1 MATNYPTSLDTT
13 TELAEPTATTD
24 LNEAGYEHDTLHVNV
39 NQAVRA
45 LEGKVGTG
53 ASTSVANTVMAGNGT
68 GTSEWSASPTVSG
81 TMTATTGFVGD
92 LTGDVTGNVSG
103 TAATVTG
110 AAHAIITSPGT
121 LPGLTMG
128 GAIAMADN
136 AITTP
141 EFTDYAETVNAIGD
155 TAASQSIDIT
165 LGNVH
170 TCTLAVGTTTFTFD
184 NPAVTGKGCSFTLIT
199 TQDATG
205 SRGITWPA
213 SVDWSAATAPTLT
226 ATANRTDIFTFVTY
240 NGGTNWIG
248 FTAGQD
254 FDLT

>member
-110 AAHAIITSPGT
+110 AAQANITSTGT
-121 LPGLTMG
+121 LTGLTMG

-141 EFTDYAETVNAIGD
+141 EFTDYAETVNTIGD
-155 TAASQSIDIT
+155 TAALQSIDIT
-165 LGNVH
+165 LGNMH

-240 NGGTNWIG
+240 NGGTTWIG

-254 FDLT
+254 LDLT

>member
-53 ASTSVANTVMAGNGT
+53 ASPSVANTVMAGNGT

-110 AAHAIITSPGT
+110 AAQANITSTGT
-121 LPGLTMG
+121 LTGLTMG

-213 SVDWSAATAPTLT
+213 AVDWSAATAPTLT

>member
-1 MATNYPTSLDTT
+1 MATNYPTSLETT

-24 LNEAGYEHDTLHVNV
+24 LNEAGYEHATLHVNV
-39 NQAVRA
+39 HQAVRA

-110 AAHAIITSPGT
+110 AAQANIPSTGT
-121 LPGLTMG
+121 LTGLTMG

-141 EFTDYAETVNAIGD
+141 EFTDYAETVNTIGD

-170 TCTLAVGTTTFTFD
+170 TCTLAVATTTFTFD

>member
-1 MATNYPTSLDTT
+1 
-13 TELAEPTATTD
+13 
-24 LNEAGYEHDTLHVNV
+24 
-39 NQAVRA
+39 
-45 LEGKVGTG
+45 
-53 ASTSVANTVMAGNGT
+53 
-68 GTSEWSASPTVSG
+68 
-81 TMTATTGFVGD
+81 MTATTGFVGD

-110 AAHAIITSPGT
+110 AAQANITSTGT
-121 LPGLTMG
+121 LTGLTMG

>member
-13 TELAEPTATTD
+13 TELPEPTATTD

-39 NQAVRA
+39 NQAVRE
-45 LEGKVGTG
+45 LEGKLGTG
-53 ASTSVANTVMAGNGT
+53 VSTSSANTIMAGNGT

-110 AAHAIITSPGT
+110 AAQANITSTGT
-121 LPGLTMG
+121 LTGLTMG

-170 TCTLAVGTTTFTFD
+170 TCTLAVATTTFTFD

-199 TQDATG
+199 TQDASG

-213 SVDWSAATAPTLT
+213 SVDWAAATAPTLT

-240 NGGTNWIG
+240 NAGTNWIG

>member
-39 NQAVRA
+39 NQAVRE
-45 LEGKVGTG
+45 LEAKVGTG
-53 ASTSVANTVMAGNGT
+53 ASTSVANTIMAGNGT

-110 AAHAIITSPGT
+110 AAQANITSTGT
-121 LPGLTMG
+121 LTGLTMG

-213 SVDWSAATAPTLT
+213 SVDWAAATAPTLT
-226 ATANRTDIFTFVTY
+226 TTANRTDIFTFVTY
-240 NGGTNWIG
+240 NAGTNWIG

>member
-39 NQAVRA
+39 NQAVRE
-45 LEGKVGTG
+45 LEAKVGTG
-53 ASTSVANTVMAGNGT
+53 ASTSVANTIMAGNGT

-110 AAHAIITSPGT
+110 AAQANITSTGT
-121 LPGLTMG
+121 LTGLTMG

-184 NPAVTGKGCSFTLIT
+184 NPSVTGKGCSFTLIT

-205 SRGITWPA
+205 SRGIVWPA
-213 SVDWSAATAPTLT
+213 SVDWAAATAPTLT
-226 ATANRTDIFTFVTY
+226 TTANRTDIFTFVTY
-240 NGGTNWIG
+240 NAGTNWIG

>member
-110 AAHAIITSPGT
+110 AAQANITSTGT
-121 LPGLTMG
+121 LTGLTMG

-226 ATANRTDIFTFVTY
+226 TTANRTDIFTLSL
-240 NGGTNWIG
+240 IHI
-248 FTAGQD
+248 
-254 FDLT
+254 

>member
-110 AAHAIITSPGT
+110 AAQANITSTGT
-121 LPGLTMG
+121 LTGLTMG

-170 TCTLAVGTTTFTFD
+170 TCTLAVATTTFTFD
-184 NPAVTGKGCSFTLIT
+184 NPAVTGKGCSFTLIA

-205 SRGITWPA
+205 TRCITWPA

-226 ATANRTDIFTFVTY
+226 TTANRTDIFTFVTY
-240 NGGTNWIG
+240 NGGTNWMG

>member
-13 TELAEPTATTD
+13 TELPEPTATTD

-39 NQAVRA
+39 NQAVRE
-45 LEGKVGTG
+45 LEAKVGTG
-53 ASTSVANTVMAGNGT
+53 TSTSVANTVMAGNGT

-110 AAHAIITSPGT
+110 AAQANITSTGT
-121 LPGLTMG
+121 LTGLTMG

-170 TCTLAVGTTTFTFD
+170 TCTLAVATTTFTFD

-199 TQDATG
+199 TQDASG
-205 SRGITWPA
+205 SRAITWPA
-213 SVDWSAATAPTLT
+213 SVDWAAATAPTLT
-226 ATANRTDIFTFVTY
+226 TTANRTDIFTFVTY
-240 NGGTNWIG
+240 NAGTNWIG

>member
-13 TELAEPTATTD
+13 TELPEPTATTD

-39 NQAVRA
+39 NQAVRE
-45 LEGKVGTG
+45 LEAKVGTG
-53 ASTSVANTVMAGNGT
+53 NSTSVANTVMAGNGT

-110 AAHAIITSPGT
+110 AAQANITSTGT
-121 LPGLTMG
+121 LTGLTMG

-170 TCTLAVGTTTFTFD
+170 TCTLAVATTTFTFD

-199 TQDATG
+199 TQDASG
-205 SRGITWPA
+205 SRAITWPA
-213 SVDWSAATAPTLT
+213 SVDWAAATAPTLT
-226 ATANRTDIFTFVTY
+226 TTANRTDIFTFVTY
-240 NGGTNWIG
+240 NAGTNWIG